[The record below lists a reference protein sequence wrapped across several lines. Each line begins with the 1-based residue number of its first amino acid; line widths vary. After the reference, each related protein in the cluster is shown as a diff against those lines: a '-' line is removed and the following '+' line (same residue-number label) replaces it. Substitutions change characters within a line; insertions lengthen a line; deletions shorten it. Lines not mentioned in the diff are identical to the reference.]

1 MITYRMKQVSLVPDK
16 YGNNLIVKMVTK
28 YKDGKFVKHIKL
40 DEDAVKILTLGTI
53 VKREEG

>member
-1 MITYRMKQVSLVPDK
+1 MITYKMKQVSLVPDK

-40 DEDAVKILTLGTI
+40 DEDAVKILTFGTI
-53 VKREEG
+53 VYFEEK

>member
-1 MITYRMKQVSLVPDK
+1 MITYKMKQVSLVPDK

>member
-1 MITYRMKQVSLVPDK
+1 MITYKMKQVSLVPDQ

-40 DEDAVKILTLGTI
+40 DEDAVTILTYGTI
-53 VKREEG
+53 VK

>member
-1 MITYRMKQVSLVPDK
+1 MITYKMKQVSLVPDQ